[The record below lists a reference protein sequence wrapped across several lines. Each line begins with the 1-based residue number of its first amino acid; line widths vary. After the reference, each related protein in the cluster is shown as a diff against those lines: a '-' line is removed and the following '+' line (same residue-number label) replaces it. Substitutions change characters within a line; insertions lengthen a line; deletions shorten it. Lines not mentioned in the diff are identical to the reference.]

1 MSENQ
6 VKLMVVDDQKLIC
19 DGLSVVLNQM
29 DNLEVIAIAN
39 DGKEAI
45 DKAEELQ
52 PDVILMDI
60 RMPIMGGITATSI
73 IKEKYPQI
81 KILMLT
87 TFSDDAYILEALRNG
102 ASGYVLKDMNVVD
115 LAKVIHQ
122 CNSGQIII
130 PQSIQPML
138 MQLLQKTERNEDP
151 MSAIREKLQ
160 SRNIH
165 LTKAEANVLKEILN
179 GKSNKEISD
188 SLFLSIGTIKNYTS
202 KLYRKLGVSSRAEAI
217 ILVKNL

>member
-73 IKEKYPQI
+73 IK
-81 KILMLT
+81 
-87 TFSDDAYILEALRNG
+87 
-102 ASGYVLKDMNVVD
+102 
-115 LAKVIHQ
+115 
-122 CNSGQIII
+122 
-130 PQSIQPML
+130 
-138 MQLLQKTERNEDP
+138 
-151 MSAIREKLQ
+151 
-160 SRNIH
+160 
-165 LTKAEANVLKEILN
+165 
-179 GKSNKEISD
+179 
-188 SLFLSIGTIKNYTS
+188 KNTH
-202 KLYRKLGVSSRAEAI
+202 K
-217 ILVKNL
+217 